1 MERRGSLI
9 YFLLYIRQG
18 KESVKLLG
26 WGRGGGILQ
35 IYNLSHSKRADEIP
49 APPPASQ
56 VFQLVQRAA
65 GIVCRHPSTARC
77 DELLNSR
84 KSQSGAAKTL

>member
-26 WGRGGGILQ
+26 WGREGGGGILQ
-35 IYNLSHSKRADEIP
+35 IYNLSHSKRGAGVP
-49 APPPASQ
+49 VGAKGSRYCVSPPQ
-56 VFQLVQRAA
+56 HGKVR
-65 GIVCRHPSTARC
+65 
-77 DELLNSR
+77 
-84 KSQSGAAKTL
+84 

>member
-26 WGRGGGILQ
+26 WGREGGHPADLQ
-35 IYNLSHSKRADEIP
+35 SIAFK
-49 APPPASQ
+49 
-56 VFQLVQRAA
+56 A
-65 GIVCRHPSTARC
+65 GR
-77 DELLNSR
+77 
-84 KSQSGAAKTL
+84 